1 MRRRDFIK
9 VIAGAATALPVAA
22 HAQPSAIPVVGYL
35 TGGSL
40 PDSDVISKPP
50 LPRAAVA
57 SAAQNRPH
65 CPTTQYCFTGGPISP
80 CRERR
85 FGVLVR
91 HDRP

>member
-40 PDSDVISKPP
+40 PDSDVIAF
-50 LPRAAVA
+50 R
-57 SAAQNRPH
+57 
-65 CPTTQYCFTGGPISP
+65 
-80 CRERR
+80 
-85 FGVLVR
+85 
-91 HDRP
+91 